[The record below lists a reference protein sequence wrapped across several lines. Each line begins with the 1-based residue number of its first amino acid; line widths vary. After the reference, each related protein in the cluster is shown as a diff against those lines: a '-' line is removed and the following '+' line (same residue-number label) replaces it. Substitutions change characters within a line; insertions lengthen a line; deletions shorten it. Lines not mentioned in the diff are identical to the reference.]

1 MAVASGAGPRQV
13 RHVITIEGELTM
25 RTLRTV
31 LAALIAA
38 LLVVGALSTSAGAG
52 SLPKRII
59 DEVPP
64 KTKQVS
70 YNAFKLKGTVMEP
83 QLDGTLLPYAEQKV
97 KILKKKCG
105 TCKWKTVK
113 KVKTNDSGVFKT
125 RIYAPDKGRWKWR
138 SKVDHSNGFGNT
150 KGKVWTL
157 YFD

>member
-1 MAVASGAGPRQV
+1 
-13 RHVITIEGELTM
+13 M

-31 LAALIAA
+31 LSALVVA
-38 LLVVGALSTSAGAG
+38 LLLVGGLSTSAGAG
-52 SLPKRII
+52 SLPKRVIE
-59 DEVPP
+59 EVPP

-70 YNAFKLKGTVMEP
+70 YNAFKLKGTVTEP
-83 QLDGTLLPYAEQKV
+83 QADGITVLPYAKQKV
-97 KILKKKCG
+97 KILKKACG

-113 KVKTNDSGVFKT
+113 TVKTDENGVFKT

>member
-1 MAVASGAGPRQV
+1 
-13 RHVITIEGELTM
+13 M

-31 LAALIAA
+31 LSALVAA
-38 LLVVGALSTSAGAG
+38 LLLVGGLSTSAGAG
-52 SLPKRII
+52 ALPKRVIE
-59 DEVPP
+59 EVPP

-83 QLDGTLLPYAEQKV
+83 QVDGILLPYANQKV
-97 KILKKKCG
+97 KIQKKKCG

-113 KVKTNDSGVFKT
+113 KIKTDAAGAYKT
-125 RIYAPDKGRWKWR
+125 KIYAPEKGRWKWR

>member
-1 MAVASGAGPRQV
+1 
-13 RHVITIEGELTM
+13 M
-25 RTLRTV
+25 RKFRAV
-31 LAALIAA
+31 LAALVAA
-38 LLVVGALSTSAGAG
+38 LLVGGMLMSSASAG

-59 DEVPP
+59 DEERPGDN
-64 KTKQVS
+64 QVS
-70 YNAFKLKGTVMEP
+70 YNAFKLKGSVMEP
-83 QLDGTLLPYAEQKV
+83 QADGTLLPYADQQV

-113 KVKTNDSGVFKT
+113 KIKTNELGVFKT
-125 RIYAPDKGRWKWR
+125 RIFAPEQGRWKWR

>member
-1 MAVASGAGPRQV
+1 
-13 RHVITIEGELTM
+13 M
-25 RTLRTV
+25 RIFRTV
-31 LAALIAA
+31 LATLVAA
-38 LLVVGALSTSAGAG
+38 LLVVGVLTTSAGAG

-59 DEVPP
+59 DEIPP
-64 KTKQVS
+64 RDKQVS

-83 QLDGTLLPYAEQKV
+83 QVDGTLLPYADQKV

-105 TCKWKTVK
+105 TCKWRTVK

-125 RIYAPDKGRWKWR
+125 RIYAPDRGRWKWR

-150 KGKVWTL
+150 KGRVWTL

>member
-1 MAVASGAGPRQV
+1 
-13 RHVITIEGELTM
+13 M
-25 RTLRTV
+25 RKFRAV

-38 LLVVGALSTSAGAG
+38 LLIGGALATGAAAG

-64 KTKQVS
+64 GTKQVS

-83 QLDGTLLPYAEQKV
+83 QADGTLLPYAEQRV

-113 KVKTNDSGVFKT
+113 KIKTDETGAFKT
-125 RIYAPDKGRWKWR
+125 RIYAPEKGRWKWR

>member
-1 MAVASGAGPRQV
+1 
-13 RHVITIEGELTM
+13 M
-25 RTLRTV
+25 RKFRAV
-31 LAALIAA
+31 LAVLVAA
-38 LLVVGALSTSAGAG
+38 LLVGGVLAAGATAG

-64 KTKQVS
+64 GTKQVS

-83 QLDGTLLPYAEQKV
+83 QADGTLLPYADQKV

-105 TCKWKTVK
+105 TCRWKVVK

-125 RIYAPDKGRWKWR
+125 RIYAPEKGRWRWR
-138 SKVDHSNGFGNT
+138 SKVSHSNGYGNT

>member
-1 MAVASGAGPRQV
+1 
-13 RHVITIEGELTM
+13 M
-25 RTLRTV
+25 RKTRAV
-31 LAALIAA
+31 LAAFVAA
-38 LLVVGALSTSAGAG
+38 LLMGGALSASAAAG
-52 SLPKRII
+52 SLPERII

-64 KTKQVS
+64 DTKQVS

-83 QLDGTLLPYAEQKV
+83 QADGTLLPYANQKV

-105 TCKWKTVK
+105 SCKWKTAK
-113 KVKTNDSGVFKT
+113 SVKTNDSGTFKT